1 MEHLVAS
8 WKVRWGLL
16 QPEFPINPMEIDSK
30 KVQASRRNW
39 TKKPPQKMLQN
50 LGLWGQQFCSAFFFE
65 VWSEVPVV
73 SGRHDHDSWSVTFMA
88 GR

>member
-8 WKVRWGLL
+8 WKVQWDFWPWNLK
-16 QPEFPINPMEIDSK
+16 FPINPMEIDSK
-30 KVQASRRNW
+30 KAKLQGEIGQRCPPKDVAEFWVNCFVQ
-39 TKKPPQKMLQN
+39 Q
-50 LGLWGQQFCSAFFFE
+50 FFFE
-65 VWSEVPVV
+65 VCPEVPVM